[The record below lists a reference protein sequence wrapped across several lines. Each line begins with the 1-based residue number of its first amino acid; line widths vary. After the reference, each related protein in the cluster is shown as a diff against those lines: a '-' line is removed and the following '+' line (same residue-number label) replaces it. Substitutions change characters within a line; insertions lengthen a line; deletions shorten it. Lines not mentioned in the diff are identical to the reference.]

1 MILSLFSSLSF
12 SKTFILRM
20 KKSVGLQ
27 TTSLKNYLGGVQ
39 IKKLD
44 LSFGNFY
51 LISIKSKSQ
60 FNKLKKLT
68 KSKHF
73 ISVDRNIKFQLDSI
87 THKKTLIKG
96 SKRSANMD
104 TLFKQQWALKNTGD
118 NAASRKVDRGIKGMD
133 LNAVNAWKA
142 NKGDKK
148 IKIAIIDT
156 GINATHKDLRPNTYI
171 NEAEANGTEGVDD
184 DGNGFIDDVYGY
196 DFYNRDGD
204 PKDDHAHGSHCAG
217 IIGAAHNDLGI
228 RGLMANVQMIGI
240 KAFSGSGSGSLA
252 GILQSIDYAIK
263 SNVDIISNSW
273 GSRSNPGSSFQ
284 AAVDAAEKKGIL
296 FIKAAGNSN
305 GNNDIVGND
314 SNLKNSNV
322 IIVGAHNGKG
332 DKSYFSSFG
341 KKNVHVFAPG
351 SAILST
357 VLGSDYEKFSGTSMA
372 TPYVAALAG
381 LIKSSEPNLTAQEIR
396 ARIIKTSV
404 ASGNLSEYSVSGGRV
419 DAHRALNNIT
429 K

>member
-1 MILSLFSSLSF
+1 MFSSLGF
-12 SKTFILRM
+12 SKTYIIRM

-27 TTSLKNYLGGVQ
+27 TSSLRSYLGGVK
-39 IKKLD
+39 IKRLD

-51 LISIKSKSQ
+51 LVSIKTKSQ
-60 FNKLKKLT
+60 INQLKKLT

-73 ISVDRNIKFQLDSI
+73 ISVDRNTKIQINPI
-87 THKKTLIKG
+87 THKDSYIKR
-96 SKRSANMD
+96 SKRSNRRGIDD
-104 TLFKQQWALKNTGD
+104 TLFKDQWALKNTGD
-118 NAASRKVDRGIKGMD
+118 NAASRKVPVGVKGMD
-133 LNAVNAWKA
+133 LNALKAWKN
-142 NKGDKK
+142 NKGDRK
-148 IKIAIIDT
+148 IKIAIVDT
-156 GINATHKDLRPNTYI
+156 GLNATHKDLAPNTFI
-171 NEAEANGTEGVDD
+171 NEAEAKGADGVDD

-196 DFYNRDGD
+196 DFYNNDGD

-228 RGLMANVQMIGI
+228 RGLMSNVQMIGL

-252 GILQSIDYAIK
+252 GILKSIDYALK
-263 SNVDIISNSW
+263 SKVDIISNSW
-273 GSRSNPGSSFQ
+273 GSSSNPSSAFQ
-284 AAVDAAEKKGIL
+284 AAVDAAEKQGVL

-305 GNNDIVGND
+305 GNNDVVGND
-314 SNLKNSNV
+314 SNLKNPNV

-332 DKSYFSSFG
+332 EKSYFSSYG

-357 VLGSDYEKFSGTSMA
+357 VLGTGYEKFSGTSMA

-381 LIKSSEPNLTAQEIR
+381 LIKSSEPNLTAPEIR
-396 ARIIKTSV
+396 DRIINTSV
-404 ASGNLSEYSVSGGRV
+404 SSGNLGKYSVSKGRV